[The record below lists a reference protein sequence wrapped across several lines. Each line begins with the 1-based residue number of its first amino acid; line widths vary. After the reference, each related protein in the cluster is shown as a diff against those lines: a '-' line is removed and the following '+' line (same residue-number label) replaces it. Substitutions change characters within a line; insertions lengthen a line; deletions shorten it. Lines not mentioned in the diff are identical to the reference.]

1 MGGESDELPLAKKAL
16 RTVRPDLLL
25 LDLNVKGN
33 NSLHFLQTLRKG
45 NGQPLVYV
53 LNYDDTELVER
64 AKLAGADAY
73 VLKEEGQ
80 ERLAEVLAGISAE
93 SFIGPAHITESRSFE
108 SYEHFDRIAKLSP
121 REVECIPYIASTL
134 TTEAASA
141 ELDISVFTL
150 RNHRKNIYRKLGIQ
164 TKTELYAICQ
174 QQRWKIPEL
183 RKEKGASPL
192 RRALA
197 DWRKPRMRVVRKSV
211 AGQQATGPVPGVPGG
226 QPLGLCPP
234 SGVGHRFPVDSPQ
247 FWPASISSQVWA
259 NDLRNS
265 TRSATVTTPS
275 PSGPAR
281 RLTLQRIANAIA
293 VFIRQALAIAS
304 VLAGA
309 K

>member
-1 MGGESDELPLAKKAL
+1 MTQQSTRRAFVIEDHELFRGGLRQFLESSPGFEWVGESDELSLAEKAL

-45 NGQPLVYV
+45 NGPQPLVCV
-53 LNYDDTELVER
+53 LSNYDDAELVER

-80 ERLAEVLAGISAE
+80 ERLAEVLADISAE
-93 SFIGPAHITESRSFE
+93 RFIGPAHITESRSFE

-174 QQRWKIPEL
+174 QQRWKIPGTP
-183 RKEKGASPL
+183 EK
-192 RRALA
+192 
-197 DWRKPRMRVVRKSV
+197 
-211 AGQQATGPVPGVPGG
+211 
-226 QPLGLCPP
+226 
-234 SGVGHRFPVDSPQ
+234 
-247 FWPASISSQVWA
+247 
-259 NDLRNS
+259 
-265 TRSATVTTPS
+265 
-275 PSGPAR
+275 
-281 RLTLQRIANAIA
+281 
-293 VFIRQALAIAS
+293 
-304 VLAGA
+304 
-309 K
+309 